1 MPMSVREQ
9 LAGGTRTSVGEAEQV
24 VKTALT
30 VVPLRREIY
39 ELFLDDDPVVAMR
52 ASYVAMKLAQSD
64 PATAQEFKKMLLKN
78 LSLYRQQ
85 EVRWHVPQILVHM
98 KLTAA
103 ERRKAYEVVMEWS
116 ETDASKIVAYYGLQA
131 AADFAEV
138 DDALLEDFIPRLR
151 KLNARGAK
159 SVSNRCKKIAKQLDI
174 EL

>member
-1 MPMSVREQ
+1 MPKSVREQ

-24 VKTALT
+24 VKKALT

-85 EVRWHVPQILVHM
+85 EVRWHLPQILVHM

>member
-1 MPMSVREQ
+1 MPKSVREQ

-24 VKTALT
+24 VKKALT

-64 PATAQEFKKMLLKN
+64 PAAAQEFKKMLLKN

-159 SVSNRCKKIAKQLDI
+159 
-174 EL
+174 

>member
-1 MPMSVREQ
+1 MPKSVREQ

-24 VKTALT
+24 VKKALT

-138 DDALLEDFIPRLR
+138 DDALVEDFIPRLR

>member
-1 MPMSVREQ
+1 MPKSVREQ

-24 VKTALT
+24 VKKALT

-64 PATAQEFKKMLLKN
+64 PAAAQEFKKMLLKN

>member
-1 MPMSVREQ
+1 MPKSVREQ

-24 VKTALT
+24 VKKALT

-39 ELFLDDDPVVAMR
+39 KLFLDDDPVVAMR

>member
-1 MPMSVREQ
+1 MSVREQ

-24 VKTALT
+24 VKKALT

-78 LSLYRQQ
+78 LSLCRQQ

-159 SVSNRCKKIAKQLDI
+159 SVSNRCKKIANQLDI

>member
-1 MPMSVREQ
+1 MPKSVREQ
-9 LAGGTRTSVGEAEQV
+9 LAGGTRTSVGETEQV
-24 VKTALT
+24 VKKALT

>member
-1 MPMSVREQ
+1 MAKSIRDQ
-9 LAGGTRTSVGEAEQV
+9 LTGGTRISVGESEAV
-24 VKTALT
+24 VKKALSSSA
-30 VVPLRREIY
+30 LRDEIY
-39 ELFLDDDPVVAMR
+39 DLFLDDDPVVAMR
-52 ASYVAMKLAQSD
+52 ASYVAMKLAQTD
-64 PATAQEFKKMLLKN
+64 PSTAQEFKKLLLKN
-78 LSLYRQQ
+78 LSHYTQQ
-85 EVRWHVPQILVHM
+85 EVRWHVPQLLVRL

-159 SVSNRCKKIAKQLDI
+159 TVSNRCKKIAKQLEI

>member
-1 MPMSVREQ
+1 MPKSVREQ

-159 SVSNRCKKIAKQLDI
+159 SVSNRCKKIAKQLEI
-174 EL
+174 GL

>member
-1 MPMSVREQ
+1 MPKSVREQ

-24 VKTALT
+24 VKKALT

-138 DDALLEDFIPRLR
+138 DDALLEDFIPRLQ